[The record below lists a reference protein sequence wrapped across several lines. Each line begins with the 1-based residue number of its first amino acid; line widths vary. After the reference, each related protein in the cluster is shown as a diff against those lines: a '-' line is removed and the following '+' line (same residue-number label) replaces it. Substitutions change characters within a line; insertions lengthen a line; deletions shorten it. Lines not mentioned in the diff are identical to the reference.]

1 MINIYS
7 CICQLISVNTKQ
19 RNLFIHIFDPL
30 NYLFG
35 FFRIFKTMEEKKIR
49 RNLYRVLRKTGVQKR
64 NISPD
69 SSFTGDLQ
77 FDATDW
83 SLFAYYLEG
92 MFNISIK
99 DDELVKLKNVE
110 NTIQYLGK
118 SA

>member
-1 MINIYS
+1 
-7 CICQLISVNTKQ
+7 
-19 RNLFIHIFDPL
+19 
-30 NYLFG
+30 
-35 FFRIFKTMEEKKIR
+35 MEDKKIR

-69 SSFTGDLQ
+69 SSFTSDLQ

-92 MFNISIK
+92 TFNISIK
-99 DDELVKLKNVE
+99 DDELTKLENVE
-110 NTIQYLGK
+110 NAIHYLEK